1 MRRLDNVTNLVN
13 IMIKKSDDAAVSS
26 ASSPSSK
33 GSDRENSDLE
43 NDSDFLQIP
52 REPKELK

>member
-1 MRRLDNVTNLVN
+1 
-13 IMIKKSDDAAVSS
+13 MIKKSDDAAVSS

-33 GSDRENSDLE
+33 GSDCENSDSE

-52 REPKELK
+52 REPKELKWALKMNHTS